1 MIYFLYQKG
10 FICASFF
17 QLLQLLLNHLTEI
30 KESFHKQVNCKLFS
44 CESLST
50 IHLSHQNVEDAKRRR
65 EQEQIRNTELYRH
78 LTFGLLTSKME
89 IKYLYFFFFTI
100 DSSFI
105 QCTPTTVVSLLTSL
119 FSPLSFSSSPFLP
132 PFTSR
137 KDYYMGCSNF
147 QAFVNS

>member
-65 EQEQIRNTELYRH
+65 EQEQIRNNELYRH

-89 IKYLYFFFFTI
+89 IKYLYFFFLQQI
-100 DSSFI
+100 
-105 QCTPTTVVSLLTSL
+105 LLSYNA
-119 FSPLSFSSSPFLP
+119 LP
-132 PFTSR
+132 PQLSPSSLPYFPHFHSHLVHFSLHLPPEKTITWVVVIFR
-137 KDYYMGCSNF
+137 HL
-147 QAFVNS
+147 

>member
-65 EQEQIRNTELYRH
+65 EQEQIRNNELYRH

-89 IKYLYFFFFTI
+89 IKYLYFFFFYNRFFFHTMH
-100 DSSFI
+100 SHHS
-105 QCTPTTVVSLLTSL
+105 C
-119 FSPLSFSSSPFLP
+119 LP
-132 PFTSR
+132 PHFLIFPTFILIQSISPSIYLQKR
-137 KDYYMGCSNF
+137 LLHGL
-147 QAFVNS
+147 Q